1 MTELVSRR
9 LRLEPDAAKDKGTQ
23 EVAINPE
30 STSVPASK
38 PPYRVPFFIFREQA
52 YYWTREWQE
61 GIRRSMA
68 DLEAGNYTDYG
79 PDDPGAI
86 TRRFV
91 GEED

>member
-1 MTELVSRR
+1 MAERALTVNPNVTRAESSTDELRADLGSQSWSFVPKRFPRR
-9 LRLEPDAAKDKGTQ
+9 MPL
-23 EVAINPE
+23 
-30 STSVPASK
+30 
-38 PPYRVPFFIFREQA
+38 FIPRDQA

-68 DLEAGNYTDYG
+68 DLESGNYVDFDS
-79 PDDPGAI
+79 DDPDAI